1 MKKITVAVVGCGRI
15 ANGAHL
21 PALNEMEDVRLKYV
35 CDIVKEKA
43 EKALKDFPKAENAIN
58 DYKIALSDE
67 EVDAV
72 MVLTPNFAHYTVT
85 VDALNAGKHVFCE
98 KPITVDYAKSKEM
111 AEIADK
117 KGKILNIGL
126 CNRYDSRV
134 ELLARYVA
142 EGKLGNIYHVAC
154 SFRNFRSIPGLGG
167 PFTTKAQSGG
177 GALIDWGVHF
187 IDLILYVLGGAKAL
201 SASCCAY
208 NGTAKDMKAYKYKN
222 MWAED
227 TSDVENG
234 TCDVEDFISGLIRTD
249 KAGITFTG
257 AWAQNVDKDEM
268 WVDFLGDKGG
278 IRLTYAGNFTFTDS
292 ATLESVTP
300 ECQQNKRYLEEDKA
314 FIQSI
319 RDMKKNKGNVIYALE
334 TAKIMEALYASAA
347 SGKEIQL

>member
-1 MKKITVAVVGCGRI
+1 
-15 ANGAHL
+15 L
-21 PALNEMEDVRLKYV
+21 
-35 CDIVKEKA
+35 
-43 EKALKDFPKAENAIN
+43 
-58 DYKIALSDE
+58 
-67 EVDAV
+67 
-72 MVLTPNFAHYTVT
+72 
-85 VDALNAGKHVFCE
+85 
-98 KPITVDYAKSKEM
+98 
-111 AEIADK
+111 
-117 KGKILNIGL
+117 
-126 CNRYDSRV
+126 
-134 ELLARYVA
+134 
-142 EGKLGNIYHVAC
+142 
-154 SFRNFRSIPGLGG
+154 
-167 PFTTKAQSGG
+167 
-177 GALIDWGVHF
+177 GVHF

-278 IRLTYAGNFTFTDS
+278 VRLTYAGNFTFTDS

-314 FIQSI
+314 FIQSV